1 MTDPISTRVIPSVS
15 LAPLSTREV
24 SAEFRR
30 RLGEE
35 LELHISGDGQHDP
48 AGFLRKYP
56 PQFRIDLFGIQLYL
70 AKCRQN
76 TDIRFYVAYL
86 VQGRRAYARLFY
98 KDVSLV
104 WRSASHIIRSADE
117 NWIGKGDIQVRRE
130 KGMEFIESDEA
141 TTDLPVE
148 MQSAL
153 ESLLLLSGKP
163 KKDDVAPVLI
173 LRGAP
178 DDRIAPYRDFTEPRR
193 KAAADR
199 RNLING
205 GRRVA
210 RFLRKTDPASLQI
223 KEGFEPDFRR
233 GILEVSESRSS
244 LYGGMVQRYRILSK
258 NMRIQYGFFAG
269 PNQVWIGTLQSTTA
283 QLSSFGVRTI
293 DVAADE
299 DFLLPGFEYH
309 YLDDSEDPPEFISQ
323 IPKGFAG
330 AASTVD
336 PVRSDAA
343 PWLERVPVIRQ
354 FRREVLGAK
363 SKRAR

>member
-1 MTDPISTRVIPSVS
+1 MPDPIATRVIPSVS
-15 LAPLSTREV
+15 LAPCSPREV
-24 SAEFRR
+24 SARFRK
-30 RLGEE
+30 RLGQE
-35 LELHISGDGQHDP
+35 LTLRISGEGQHDP
-48 AGFLRKYP
+48 AAFLRRYP
-56 PQFRIDLFGIQLYL
+56 PQFRIDLFDTEFHL

-76 TDIRFYVAYL
+76 TDIRFYVVYL
-86 VQGRRAYARLFY
+86 VQGRQAFARLFY

-104 WRSASHIIRSADE
+104 WRSASHIIRSDEE
-117 NWIGKGDIQVRRE
+117 NWIGKGDVQLRRE
-130 KGMEFIESDEA
+130 RGMEFIESDEA

-163 KKDDVAPVLI
+163 KKDDVAPVLV

-178 DDRIAPYRDFTEPRR
+178 NDRIAPYRDFTEPRR

-199 RNLING
+199 RNLVHG

-210 RFLRKTDPASLQI
+210 RFLRKTDPRSLRIQP
-223 KEGFEPDFRR
+223 GFEPDFRR
-233 GILEVSESRSS
+233 GILEVSESKSS
-244 LYGGMVQRYRILSK
+244 LYGGMVRRYRILSK

-283 QLSSFGVRTI
+283 ELSSFGVRTI

-309 YLDDSEDPPEFISQ
+309 YLDDCEDPPEFVSQ

-330 AASTVD
+330 EASTVD
-336 PVRSDAA
+336 PVRSDAS
-343 PWLERVPVIRQ
+343 PWLDRVPVIEA
-354 FRREVLGAK
+354 FRRQVLGAK
-363 SKRAR
+363 R